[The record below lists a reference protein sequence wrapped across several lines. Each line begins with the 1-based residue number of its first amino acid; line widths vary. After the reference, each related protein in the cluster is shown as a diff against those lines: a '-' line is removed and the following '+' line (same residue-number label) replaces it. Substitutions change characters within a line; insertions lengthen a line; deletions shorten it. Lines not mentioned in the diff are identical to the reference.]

1 MRRSVLAVGAAV
13 VLSAAAFHLSLVSA
27 IPGKGETLASAPSMV
42 TLTFSATVN
51 VRVSAISILAP
62 DSTEVAKLV
71 PRAAAK
77 STVVEA
83 DVPRRLPSGRYI
95 VRWRTAAAD
104 GHVIRGSYGFT
115 INPVE

>member
-1 MRRSVLAVGAAV
+1 MRRSVLAVGAGM

-27 IPGKGETLASAPSMV
+27 IPGKGETLATAPSKV
-42 TLTFSATVN
+42 TLTFSARVN
-51 VRVSAISILAP
+51 VKVSAISILAP
-62 DSTEVAKLV
+62 DSTEVAKLA
-71 PRAAAK
+71 PRVTAK
-77 STVVEA
+77 PTVIEA

-104 GHVIRGSYGFT
+104 GHVIRGAYCFT